1 MKKARLLNAGV
12 GLGLI
17 GYAVSDHS
25 FYGGTPGFGMVQAL
39 IAGVGVALVVA
50 AALLGH
56 ERNQNVL
63 LLTVMSLAMVGVTE
77 LVTERV
83 LGSFLRP
90 PYDYDDVLL
99 FKLRPGVE
107 SVRAVHPDNGGG
119 TVMHA
124 INSDG
129 FRGPE
134 LDKARSRP
142 RVMVYGDSFIHATY
156 APEEATF
163 VRQLGAQLAGAGT
176 PVEMVNA
183 GVSSYGPDQI
193 LLRLKPDLQR
203 YKPDLVIISVFGG
216 NDYGDLMRNKI
227 FRVGPDGAL
236 VPNPHEVDSHVAAV
250 FALNHDSSVVLRGFK
265 TLREM
270 TRPELRQG
278 PGTTDADKARLFEQW
293 RTLAADEYRGHV
305 VEKDPIVRNTH
316 IDHYSADLS
325 AEPQSEAGRY
335 KVALMRLVLTRL
347 IEVTRGANIPLAMV
361 LIPHPMDVGAD
372 FPYAAVDP
380 VKYPDYRPRNL
391 IDPLVEVTRTS
402 SVPYLDVFELYRAQ
416 PDVSAMYLKS
426 GDDHW
431 SPRGQVVAA
440 EAMAKLILD
449 AGLLGARAGA
459 AP

>member
-1 MKKARLLNAGV
+1 MKKARWMNAAV

-25 FYGGTPGFGMVQAL
+25 FYGGTPGFGSVQAI
-39 IAGVGVALVVA
+39 IAGVGVALVVV

-56 ERNQNVL
+56 ERNQNIL
-63 LLTVMSLAMVGVTE
+63 LLTVMSLVMVGVTE
-77 LVTERV
+77 VVTERV

-119 TVMHA
+119 TVAHA

-134 LDKARSRP
+134 LDKARSKP

-156 APEEATF
+156 ATEEQTF
-163 VRQLGAQLAGAGT
+163 VRLVGAQLAAAGK

-183 GVSSYGPDQI
+183 GVSSYGPDQT

-203 YKPDLVIISVFGG
+203 YKPALVIFSVFGG

-236 VPNPHEVDSHVAAV
+236 VPNQHKVDPQVAAV
-250 FALNHDSSVVLRGFK
+250 FALNRDSSVMLRGIK
-265 TLREM
+265 ALREL
-270 TRPELRQG
+270 TRPEVLEG

-293 RTLAADEYRGHV
+293 MTLAAGEYREHV

-316 IDHYSADLS
+316 IDHYSADVS
-325 AEPQSEAGRY
+325 AEPNGEAARY
-335 KVALMRLVLTRL
+335 KIALMRLVLARL
-347 IEVTRGANIPLAMV
+347 IEVTRAANIPLAFV
-361 LIPHPMDVGAD
+361 FIPHPMDVGAD
-372 FPYAAVDP
+372 FPYAAIDP

-402 SVPYLDVFELYRAQ
+402 SVPYLDVFDLYRAQ
-416 PDVSAMYLKS
+416 PDISAMYLKS

-440 EAMAKLILD
+440 EAMTKLILD
-449 AGLLGARAGA
+449 AGLLDAPA
-459 AP
+459 APAP